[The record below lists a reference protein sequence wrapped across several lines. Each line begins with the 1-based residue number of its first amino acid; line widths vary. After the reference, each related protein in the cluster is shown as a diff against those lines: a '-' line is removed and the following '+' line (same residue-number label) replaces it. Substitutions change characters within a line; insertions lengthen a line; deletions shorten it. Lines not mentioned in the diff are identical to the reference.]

1 MTSLAWRS
9 RRFGILVMSEWPSS
23 HCGLNCWTFIW
34 DTDILGVGVVRSGTT
49 GTWEWDPGEHL
60 LSGMPQV
67 PRAWTLPVQGLPWGW
82 HGESHVAV
90 GE

>member
-1 MTSLAWRS
+1 
-9 RRFGILVMSEWPSS
+9 MSKWPSS

-34 DTDILGVGVVRSGTT
+34 DTDILGVGGLNQELLVPGKR
-49 GTWEWDPGEHL
+49 DQGEHL
-60 LSGMPQV
+60 LSGMPQM
-67 PRAWTLPVQGLPWGW
+67 PRAWTLQVQWLPRGW